1 MNKFTTVYIGLGS
14 NLEQPTEQ
22 IKAALNALSQ
32 LRGSQSPRCAPW
44 YSSIAIGPGD
54 QPNYVNTVASLETT
68 LVPEAL
74 LDELQLI
81 EQQQGRQRNVRW
93 GARTLDLDI
102 LLYGNE
108 IVTTE
113 RLTIPHPEM
122 PQRSFVLQPL
132 ADLAPQLRLPRNVAL
147 SELLSCC
154 DTSDLYQLTTV
165 DDNNGETA
173 SALHE

>member
-14 NLEQPTEQ
+14 NLDRPAEQ
-22 IKAALNALSQ
+22 IKAALSALSQ
-32 LRGSQSPRCAPW
+32 LEGSQSLRCAPW
-44 YSSIAIGPGD
+44 YSSVAIGPGD
-54 QPNYVNTVASLETT
+54 QPNYVNTVASIETT
-68 LVPEAL
+68 LAPEAL

-81 EQQQGRQRNVRW
+81 EKHQGRQRNVRW

-102 LLYGNE
+102 LLYGNDT
-108 IVTTE
+108 VTTE

-147 SELLSCC
+147 SELLSRC
-154 DTSDLYQLTTV
+154 DTSDLYQLTTA
-165 DDNNGETA
+165 DDNEAKAA